1 MSAKCRG
8 CGAPVL
14 WVESK
19 NLKKMIL
26 DLPPVKMIQV
36 KEGIGEVI
44 DVYKSHW
51 GTCPK
56 AKDFKKK

>member
-1 MSAKCRG
+1 MAKCRG
-8 CGAPVL
+8 CGAKVI

-26 DLPPVKMIQV
+26 DAEPVKMIQV
-36 KEGIGEVI
+36 KEGIGEVV

-56 AKDFKKK
+56 AAQFKRKK